1 MKTNV
6 KLIIIALIGCIT
18 LISVGFAAWTVTKP
32 LDKYEGSFDVIVFE
46 SMDNAKYIEIADST
60 VFDYYNTGF
69 VENDDTITK
78 TGNITVSFN
87 LKINDYKD
95 SFKESSGMTI
105 ELLLKHASDSAGLYM
120 FENDASTP
128 FTFTPTVSD
137 ELDGAYSATTSS
149 RGCLVTINLETLPSD
164 DVSFTVTFSVNYSG
178 TYAEFK
184 ENVFPHLP
192 QVRFAV
198 EAKITSK

>member
-1 MKTNV
+1 MKTII

-32 LDKYEGSFDVIVFE
+32 LDKYEDNFDVIVFE
-46 SMDNAKYIEIADST
+46 SMDNAKYIEIDQST

-69 VENDDTITK
+69 VEDDNVTISQ
-78 TGNITVSFN
+78 TGEITVGFN
-87 LKINDYKD
+87 LKVNDYKK
-95 SFKESSGMTI
+95 SFKDSTGMKI
-105 ELLLKHASDSAGLYM
+105 ELLLKHASDSAGLN
-120 FENDASTP
+120 FFIDGTP
-128 FTFTPTVSD
+128 FSFTPTVSD
-137 ELDGAYSATTSS
+137 ELVGDMTATNSS
-149 RGCLVTINLETLPSD
+149 RGCLVTINLDTLPSD
-164 DVSFTVTFSVNYSG
+164 DVSFTVTFSVNFSG

-184 ENVFPHLP
+184 ENVFPQLP